1 MSTKS
6 AWNGKVFIN
15 GWLLISPVSCKVMV
29 GVRPFLSAMTIN
41 ITSYIKTRWRS
52 FESGIFILHVGT
64 NDPPLG
70 IKAKKYIIWNTRFRQ
85 ITLSGNNAIVVS
97 KKDLKKIKKNT
108 EDLGGLWK
116 ANDIE
121 LISHKNTNSKRF
133 TNWGTLQ
140 FKRCFSAFLSNF
152 KEFLT
157 NFNESWLQIK
167 CNLVICSAP
176 LL

>member
-15 GWLLISPVSCKVMV
+15 GWLLISPVSCKVMA
-29 GVRPFLSAMTIN
+29 GMRPFLSAMTIN

-52 FESGIFILHVGT
+52 FESGIFILHAGT

-97 KKDLKKIKKNT
+97 KIVSRNDEFKKDKEKHWRSRRVVKGK
-108 EDLGGLWK
+108 W
-116 ANDIE
+116 
-121 LISHKNTNSKRF
+121 HRTN
-133 TNWGTLQ
+133 
-140 FKRCFSAFLSNF
+140 
-152 KEFLT
+152 LT
-157 NFNESWLQIK
+157 
-167 CNLVICSAP
+167 
-176 LL
+176 

>member
-97 KKDLKKIKKNT
+97 KIVSRNDEFKKDKEKHWRSRRVVKGK
-108 EDLGGLWK
+108 W
-116 ANDIE
+116 
-121 LISHKNTNSKRF
+121 HRTN
-133 TNWGTLQ
+133 
-140 FKRCFSAFLSNF
+140 
-152 KEFLT
+152 LT
-157 NFNESWLQIK
+157 
-167 CNLVICSAP
+167 
-176 LL
+176 

>member
-15 GWLLISPVSCKVMV
+15 GWLLISPVSYKVMV

-97 KKDLKKIKKNT
+97 KIVSRNDEFKKDKEKHWRSRRVVKGK
-108 EDLGGLWK
+108 W
-116 ANDIE
+116 
-121 LISHKNTNSKRF
+121 HRTN
-133 TNWGTLQ
+133 
-140 FKRCFSAFLSNF
+140 
-152 KEFLT
+152 LT
-157 NFNESWLQIK
+157 
-167 CNLVICSAP
+167 
-176 LL
+176 

>member
-29 GVRPFLSAMTIN
+29 GMRPFLSAMTIN

-97 KKDLKKIKKNT
+97 KIVSRNDEFKKDKEKHWRSRRVVKGK
-108 EDLGGLWK
+108 W
-116 ANDIE
+116 
-121 LISHKNTNSKRF
+121 HRTN
-133 TNWGTLQ
+133 
-140 FKRCFSAFLSNF
+140 
-152 KEFLT
+152 LT
-157 NFNESWLQIK
+157 
-167 CNLVICSAP
+167 
-176 LL
+176 

>member
-70 IKAKKYIIWNTRFRQ
+70 IKEKKYIIWNTRFRQ

-97 KKDLKKIKKNT
+97 KIVSRNDEFKKDKEKHWRSRRVVKGK
-108 EDLGGLWK
+108 W
-116 ANDIE
+116 
-121 LISHKNTNSKRF
+121 HRTN
-133 TNWGTLQ
+133 
-140 FKRCFSAFLSNF
+140 
-152 KEFLT
+152 LT
-157 NFNESWLQIK
+157 
-167 CNLVICSAP
+167 
-176 LL
+176 

>member
-6 AWNGKVFIN
+6 AWNGQVFIN

-52 FESGIFILHVGT
+52 FESGIFILHVDT

-97 KKDLKKIKKNT
+97 KIVSRNDEFKKDKEKHWRSRRVVKGK
-108 EDLGGLWK
+108 W
-116 ANDIE
+116 
-121 LISHKNTNSKRF
+121 HRTN
-133 TNWGTLQ
+133 
-140 FKRCFSAFLSNF
+140 
-152 KEFLT
+152 LT
-157 NFNESWLQIK
+157 
-167 CNLVICSAP
+167 
-176 LL
+176 

>member
-29 GVRPFLSAMTIN
+29 GVRPFLLAMTIN

-97 KKDLKKIKKNT
+97 KIVSRNDEFKKDKEKHWRSRRVVKGK
-108 EDLGGLWK
+108 W
-116 ANDIE
+116 
-121 LISHKNTNSKRF
+121 HRTN
-133 TNWGTLQ
+133 
-140 FKRCFSAFLSNF
+140 
-152 KEFLT
+152 LT
-157 NFNESWLQIK
+157 
-167 CNLVICSAP
+167 
-176 LL
+176 

>member
-52 FESGIFILHVGT
+52 FESGIFILHVST

-97 KKDLKKIKKNT
+97 KIVSRNDEFKKDKEKHWRSRRVVKGK
-108 EDLGGLWK
+108 W
-116 ANDIE
+116 
-121 LISHKNTNSKRF
+121 HRTN
-133 TNWGTLQ
+133 
-140 FKRCFSAFLSNF
+140 
-152 KEFLT
+152 LT
-157 NFNESWLQIK
+157 
-167 CNLVICSAP
+167 
-176 LL
+176 

>member
-41 ITSYIKTRWRS
+41 ITSYIKTRWRG

-64 NDPPLG
+64 NDPPLD

-97 KKDLKKIKKNT
+97 KIVPRNDEFKKDKEKHWRSRRVVKGK
-108 EDLGGLWK
+108 W
-116 ANDIE
+116 
-121 LISHKNTNSKRF
+121 HRTN
-133 TNWGTLQ
+133 L
-140 FKRCFSAFLSNF
+140 
-152 KEFLT
+152 
-157 NFNESWLQIK
+157 
-167 CNLVICSAP
+167 P
-176 LL
+176 